1 MNPLVVLDELRA
13 NFPLKLSQFG
23 HFFFFLV
30 RYNFHDQN
38 CLKILFQYDDL
49 SSN

>member
-23 HFFFFLV
+23 HFFFFFSALQFS
-30 RYNFHDQN
+30 RS
-38 CLKILFQYDDL
+38 KLFKNPL
-49 SSN
+49 PI